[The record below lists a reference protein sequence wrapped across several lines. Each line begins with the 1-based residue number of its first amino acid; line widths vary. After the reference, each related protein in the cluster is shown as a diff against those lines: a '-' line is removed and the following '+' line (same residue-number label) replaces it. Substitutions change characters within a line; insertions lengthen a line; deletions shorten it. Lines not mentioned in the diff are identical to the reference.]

1 MCTFP
6 SRYRVSLILLAA
18 AVYGCT
24 PAPKYRGGSVVR
36 RRRTTPPKAAAA
48 TVRKLPVPLSPP
60 VRNFSVSR
68 ISSRFGVRRDPRYN
82 REEFHYG
89 IDIRA
94 KKGEKAFAAAPGRV
108 TFAGRQSG
116 FGKLV
121 IVDHGGRC
129 STVYAHLSTFSV
141 RVGQAVERGDPIGTI
156 GRTGNA
162 TGTHLH
168 FEVRKAGKA
177 LNPLDYL

>member
-1 MCTFP
+1 
-6 SRYRVSLILLAA
+6 LIICAA
-18 AVYGCT
+18 AVYCCT
-24 PAPKYRGGSVVR
+24 AAPKYRGRTER
-36 RRRTTPPKAAAA
+36 RRRPPAQKRPAA
-48 TVRKLPVPLSPP
+48 VKQKLPVLLSHP

-68 ISSRFGVRRDPRYN
+68 ISSRFGLRRDPRYN

-94 KKGEKAFAAAPGRV
+94 KRGEKALAAAPGRV

-121 IVDHGGRC
+121 ILDHGERC
-129 STVYAHLSTFSV
+129 STVYGHLSTFGV
-141 RVGQAVERGDPIGTI
+141 RVGQTVARGEPIGTV
-156 GRTGNA
+156 GSTGNA